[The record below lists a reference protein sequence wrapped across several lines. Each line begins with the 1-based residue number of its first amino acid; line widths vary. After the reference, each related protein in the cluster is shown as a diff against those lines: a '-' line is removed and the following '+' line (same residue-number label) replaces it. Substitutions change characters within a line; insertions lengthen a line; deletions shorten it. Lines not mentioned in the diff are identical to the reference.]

1 MKTWINKVFILSV
14 LSLVLF
20 SCEKD
25 EDRLILRAGTSPAL
39 TASTSDVV
47 LSADDKEANA
57 MAFTWTA
64 AEYGYQ
70 AAVNY
75 TLEFIPEGGDFA
87 EARSVEATPG
97 SLTKTFTV
105 AELNTLAAQLGL
117 MPDNANAVQ
126 VRVKSDVGSEVTPTY
141 SNVISLNITPFL
153 DIIEYPSLWV
163 PGSHQGWNPGTAP
176 KVSSVNDNGVYE
188 GYVNFPDAQ
197 NNFKFTPEPN
207 WDNDFGGTSSGNKG
221 TLAPKASDLQVNGAG
236 YYLLKANTNQMT
248 WEAIRTTWGVIG
260 SATAGGWDSDQDLTY
275 NAAEQVWKATL
286 NLTAGE
292 IKFRANDDWGINM
305 GDDGP
310 DGLLEYGA
318 ANIVIAEAGQ
328 YEVILNLSNPGNYTY
343 SITKL

>member
-1 MKTWINKVFILSV
+1 MKTWINKIFILSV

-20 SCEKD
+20 SCDKD
-25 EDRLILRAGTSPAL
+25 EERLTLRTGASPTL
-39 TASTSDVV
+39 SASSDDIV
-47 LSADDKEANA
+47 LSADNREDDA
-57 MAFTWTA
+57 MAFTWSA

-70 AAVNY
+70 AAVKY
-75 TLEFIPEGGDFA
+75 TLEFIPEGGDFETA
-87 EARSVEATPG
+87 KSVETSPG
-97 SLTKTFTV
+97 TLTKTFTV

-117 MPDNANAVQ
+117 LPDSENAVQ
-126 VRVKSDVGSEVTPTY
+126 VRVKSEVSPEVAPTY
-141 SNVISLNITPFL
+141 SNVIGFNVTPFL

-236 YYLLKANTNQMT
+236 YYQLKANTNQMT
-248 WEAIRTTWGVIG
+248 WEAVRTTWGVIG
-260 SATAGGWDSDQDLTY
+260 NATAGGWDSDQDLTY
-275 NAAEQVWKATL
+275 DATEQVWKATL
-286 NLTAGE
+286 NLVAGE
-292 IKFRANDDWGINM
+292 IKFRANDGWDINM

-318 ANIVIAEAGQ
+318 ANIVIEEAGQ
-328 YEVILNLSNPGNYTY
+328 YEVILNLSNPGNYSY
-343 SITKL
+343 SVTKL